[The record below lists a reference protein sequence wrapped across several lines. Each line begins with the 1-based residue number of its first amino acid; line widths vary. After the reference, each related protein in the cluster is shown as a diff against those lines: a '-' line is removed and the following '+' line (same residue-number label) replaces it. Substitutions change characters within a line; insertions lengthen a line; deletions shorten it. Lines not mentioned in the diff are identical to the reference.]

1 MILFYCLKLPSCTP
15 MPNNELVEKNTNFV
29 VTPTLP
35 EVPDNFET
43 TVSKPCEN
51 CHQPLMG
58 PFCGQCGQQAEST
71 LKYFWVVIMHLL
83 DDIFSFDSRATRT
96 IFPLVTR
103 PGFLTNQYIAG
114 KRVHFVPPL
123 RLYLFIS
130 IVFFITLNFL
140 VSLENN
146 KILTVNNNQTT
157 ITQIKKHLTLLEASR
172 LSAIKKSPRN
182 TNELLEI
189 SSETSKFQTFLDD
202 MNKDY
207 SIDKNKTLADI
218 TSKLVKI
225 ELKQLNNDQALSKEL
240 KKRYE
245 LLKSNITNVKNGEE
259 ITDVD
264 KPVTFGNNADG
275 TLSFDFLSKE
285 SNEKLNVFVK
295 SLVKKAEKTFHSDPT
310 PLVQEAIGKLP
321 QLMFILLP
329 IFALLLKIMFLFSKR
344 LYMEHLTVALH
355 SHSFIFITILLVE
368 LLDIVYDYSETALP
382 SLTGTIEFAIKALLI
397 WIPIYLFIMQK
408 RVYKQGYL
416 FTFIK
421 YAFIGS
427 AYIFLIGFTGV
438 IAFIWGLTDI

>member
-1 MILFYCLKLPSCTP
+1 
-15 MPNNELVEKNTNFV
+15 
-29 VTPTLP
+29 
-35 EVPDNFET
+35 
-43 TVSKPCEN
+43 
-51 CHQPLMG
+51 
-58 PFCGQCGQQAEST
+58 
-71 LKYFWVVIMHLL
+71 MHLL

-397 WIPIYLFIMQK
+397 
-408 RVYKQGYL
+408 
-416 FTFIK
+416 
-421 YAFIGS
+421 
-427 AYIFLIGFTGV
+427 
-438 IAFIWGLTDI
+438 